1 MEAVGQLAAGVA
13 HDFNNILTVIRGHVS
28 LQLASSELKGA
39 NRTSLAQVL
48 AASERASSL
57 TRQLLSFSRRQVA
70 QPRPIQLHQVIGQVS
85 DMLRRLLGDHV
96 GLEVACPDDL
106 PAIVGDPGNVELV
119 VMNLAVNAR
128 DAMPDGGSV
137 RIGAAPAN
145 FTHHDCARF
154 PDRRPGGFVRLSVS
168 DTGCGMSP
176 EVLVRVFEPFF
187 TTKEIGKGTGLG
199 LATVYGIIRQH
210 EGWIEVKSQP
220 GAGTTFDLFFPCSA
234 GAIEELELPIYEPAE
249 ATGGTETI
257 LAVEDEPALRELV
270 QVVLESAGYRVLLAE
285 NGQNALALFA
295 EHADEI
301 DLLIT
306 DMVMPGGIN
315 GRELAA
321 RLQTQKPG
329 LRAVF
334 TSGYSSDLMGDD
346 APHSNEIDFLQKP
359 YDPDTLLRLVRACL
373 GECEACAPAA
383 A

>member
-1 MEAVGQLAAGVA
+1 
-13 HDFNNILTVIRGHVS
+13 
-28 LQLASSELKGA
+28 
-39 NRTSLAQVL
+39 
-48 AASERASSL
+48 
-57 TRQLLSFSRRQVA
+57 
-70 QPRPIQLHQVIGQVS
+70 
-85 DMLRRLLGDHV
+85 
-96 GLEVACPDDL
+96 
-106 PAIVGDPGNVELV
+106 
-119 VMNLAVNAR
+119 MNLAVNAR

-137 RIGAAPAN
+137 RITAAPAN
-145 FTHHDCARF
+145 FTPHDCARF

-176 EVLVRVFEPFF
+176 EVLARVFEPFF

-210 EGWIEVKSQP
+210 EGWIELKSQV
-220 GAGTTFDLFFPCSA
+220 GVGTTFDLYFPCSA
-234 GAIEELELPIYEPAE
+234 CAIEEAEPPQEEPA
-249 ATGGTETI
+249 AAVGGTETI

-285 NGQNALALFA
+285 NGKNALALF
-295 EHADEI
+295 ETHGDEV

-346 APHSNEIDFLQKP
+346 APHANEIDFLQKP

-383 A
+383 H